1 MSLSTLDGTMC
12 HNGDIIVYGASTL
25 SFNCSYGNYPD
36 ITTYRWYLDTEPLPT
51 SKYNSQS
58 ESIAV
63 PSGLHTVKCEAMIDE
78 GPDCMCEGEQ
88 SISISTVGKQN

>member
-1 MSLSTLDGTMC
+1 MSLSTLHGAMC

-36 ITTYRWYLDTEPLPT
+36 ITTYRWYLDNVQLPT
-51 SKYNSQS
+51 SQHNSQT
-58 ESIAV
+58 ESIDV

-78 GPDCMCEGEQ
+78 GPDCRCVDEQ
-88 SISISTVGKQN
+88 WISISTVGTQN